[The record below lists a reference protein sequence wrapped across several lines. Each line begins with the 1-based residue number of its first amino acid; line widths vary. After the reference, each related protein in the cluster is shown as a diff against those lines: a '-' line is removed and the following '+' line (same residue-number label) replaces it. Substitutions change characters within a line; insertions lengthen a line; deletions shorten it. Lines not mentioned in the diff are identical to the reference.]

1 VVETNR
7 TINLLNAMNVG
18 DSNAPATVPMPG
30 KSRDS
35 GNALAVEPKAGPVG
49 ATAGLDLPPITVS
62 SVVISNA
69 ALDVV
74 DLSTEPALSW
84 RVTGVNGEI
93 GGLSSTNLQ
102 RADLKMTARAGGTA
116 PVEITG
122 QLNPLNASVDTDISV
137 KVSGMDLLPFDPYS
151 GRYAGYQLRK
161 GSLSLDLKYHVKGN
175 KLDSENLI
183 VVDQLTLGRK
193 VDSEEATSLPVKL
206 GVAVLKDRNGVI
218 ELDVPV
224 EGDLDD
230 PEFRL
235 GRVIGRTIMITLTKM
250 FTSPFSLLGGLVG
263 GSGEEMSSFA
273 FDPGRSSLPPGAT
286 NGLKKLSL
294 ALYERPGLEVD
305 IQGSVAPDSDG
316 LALKK
321 QKLNRLLQQ
330 KRWEELRESAR
341 AETRPEDLVL
351 SPDIRT
357 AVLRNYYIQIFPEEA
372 RSSRPAPGLE
382 ETAYNRMTDILL
394 DRIEIT
400 EADFRQL
407 AAARAQSVKTWLIEM
422 GGVAPERLFL
432 TAGEAAVLREGS
444 KAIIQLQ

>member
-1 VVETNR
+1 
-7 TINLLNAMNVG
+7 M
-18 DSNAPATVPMPG
+18 
-30 KSRDS
+30 
-35 GNALAVEPKAGPVG
+35 
-49 ATAGLDLPPITVS
+49 
-62 SVVISNA
+62 
-69 ALDVV
+69 
-74 DLSTEPALSW
+74 
-84 RVTGVNGEI
+84 
-93 GGLSSTNLQ
+93 
-102 RADLKMTARAGGTA
+102 
-116 PVEITG
+116 
-122 QLNPLNASVDTDISV
+122 
-137 KVSGMDLLPFDPYS
+137 
-151 GRYAGYQLRK
+151 
-161 GSLSLDLKYHVKGN
+161 DLKYHVKGN

-273 FDPGRSSLPPGAT
+273 FDPGRSSLSPGAT

-305 IQGSVAPDSDG
+305 IQGSVAPGIDG

-357 AVLRNYYIQIFPEEA
+357 AVLRSYYIQIFPEEA